1 MVTVMEKPAISS
13 LHPLSPLN
21 VDQIPAPKHTARRE
35 DVAEV
40 VNFLVLGVQ
49 KGGTTWIC
57 DMLRKH
63 PDVFIPD
70 WKELRFFNRDANFE
84 KGYAW
89 YLDLYRGYG
98 DARAV
103 GEGNPT
109 YFFNA
114 CNLPGMDQWN
124 HPDAP
129 ARIKAALPDAKYI
142 LTFRDPVMRAISA
155 YNHFLTRGQLTPYK
169 PFRDVW
175 DEFGIRAI
183 GEYALQFERWL
194 SLYPLERFHT
204 LVFEDD
210 IVPDN
215 AKLDTLNGLFD
226 LLGVDRM
233 NDVPGLHDRLNAAQD
248 PALAHFN
255 SFGIFRNN
263 KLGRKLRDGI
273 NRRLPK
279 AIQDR
284 LTVTVS
290 DDDIDALRE
299 HYAPHNARLEALLG
313 RKLPW

>member
-1 MVTVMEKPAISS
+1 MVTMTPAISS
-13 LHPLSPLN
+13 LHPLSPLH
-21 VDQIPAPKHTARRE
+21 VDQIPAPDHTAQAG
-35 DVAEV
+35 DVAQV

-98 DARAV
+98 DAMAV

-109 YFFNA
+109 YFFNR
-114 CNLPGMDQWN
+114 CDVPGKGDW
-124 HPDAP
+124 HHSDGP
-129 ARIKAALPDAKYI
+129 ARIKAALPDATFI
-142 LTFRDPVMRAISA
+142 LSFRDPVKRAVSA
-155 YNHFLTRGQLTPYK
+155 YQHFLTRGQLTPYK
-169 PFRDVW
+169 PFREVW
-175 DEFGIRAI
+175 DEYGIRAQ
-183 GEYALQFERWL
+183 GEYANQFDRWL
-194 SLYPLERFHT
+194 DLFPREQFHT

-210 IVPDN
+210 IVPDS
-215 AKLDTLNGLFD
+215 AKQATLDGLFD
-226 LLGVDRM
+226 RLGVSRLT
-233 NDVPGLHDRLNAAQD
+233 DVDGLYARSNEAQA

-255 SFGIFRNN
+255 NFSAFRDNA
-263 KLGRKLRDGI
+263 LGRKLRDGI

-284 LTVTVS
+284 LKITIPEA
-290 DDDIDALRE
+290 DLDALRR
-299 HYAPHNARLEALLG
+299 HYRPHNERLAEMLG
-313 RKLPW
+313 RDLPW